1 MSNIR
6 SIENRG
12 GKRPGAGRPK
22 GSRNSAYALSEK
34 ERASLVKAARDMEKK
49 TGKSVGNCVM
59 TVLAEGSNRERLAA
73 AKLYYE
79 VVTAGSGSEQRVVEH
94 NGVQIYL
101 PEEDQ

>member
-22 GSRNSAYALSEK
+22 GSRNSAYALSENA
-34 ERASLVKAARDMEKK
+34 RNDLVKAAKK
-49 TGKSVGNCVM
+49 LQKQTGKSVGDYVM
-59 TVLAEGSNRERLAA
+59 DVLVDGTNQQRLAA

-79 VVTAGSGSEQRVVEH
+79 VKARSVSEQSVVEH